1 MFVRIEVSVIKYY
14 EQLVDLGCFTV
25 DDVAALTGNRET
37 AYSTIK
43 AYNKKGL
50 IENVK
55 RDLWVAISPE
65 TKRPVPNRYAIGS
78 HAAPGAYVAYHSALE
93 YHGIA
98 NQVYH
103 EVYAASVSRFRTFD
117 HDGLTYTHV
126 QSPADIGVV
135 DKPGGVRVTDLERT
149 VLDGI
154 NDFSK
159 VGGLEELLRSIELI
173 PLLDGNKLL
182 EYLNAY
188 NKVFLFQKAGYILE
202 YFKDGL
208 KLNDDFFNA
217 CKAGVTGSKRYL
229 YPRLKNKSPVYN
241 AVWALCVPKD
251 LSAITRK
258 GATYIE

>member
-1 MFVRIEVSVIKYY
+1 MKYY
-14 EQLVDLGCFTV
+14 EQLIDLGCFTV
-25 DDVAALTGNRET
+25 DDVADLSGNRET
-37 AYSTIK
+37 AYSIIK
-43 AYNKKGL
+43 AYKKKGL

-55 RDLWVAISPE
+55 RDLWVAMSLE

-78 HAAPGAYVAYHSALE
+78 HASPGAYIAYHSALE

-98 NQVYH
+98 NQVYY
-103 EVYAASVSRFRTFD
+103 EVYAASVSRFRTFE

-126 QSPADIGVV
+126 QTSTDVGVV

-159 VGGLEELLRSIELI
+159 VGGLEELLRSIALI
-173 PLLDGNKLL
+173 PLLDGNKLI
-182 EYLNAY
+182 EYLATY
-188 NKVFLFQKAGYILE
+188 DKVFLFQKAGYVLE
-202 YFKDGL
+202 HFKESL
-208 KLNDDFFNA
+208 KLNDGFFNA
-217 CKAGVTGSKRYL
+217 CKTGITGSKRYL
-229 YPRLKNKSPVYN
+229 YPSLQNESSTYH
-241 AVWALCVPKD
+241 AGWALCVPRD

>member
-1 MFVRIEVSVIKYY
+1 MKYY

-25 DDVAALTGNRET
+25 DDVSALTGNRET
-37 AYSTIK
+37 AYSIIK

-55 RDLWVAISPE
+55 RDLWVSISLE

-78 HAAPGAYVAYHSALE
+78 HAAPNAYIAYHSALE

-98 NQVYH
+98 NQIYY
-103 EVYAASVSRFRTFD
+103 EVYAASVNRFRTFE

-126 QSPADIGVV
+126 QSPTDIGIMV
-135 DKPGGVRVTDLERT
+135 KPGGVRLTDLERT

-159 VGGLEELLRSIELI
+159 VGGLEELLRSITLI
-173 PLLDGNKLL
+173 PFLDGNKLFK
-182 EYLNAY
+182 YLNVY
-188 NKVFLFQKAGYILE
+188 NKIFLFQKTGYILE
-202 YFKDGL
+202 HFKNGL
-208 KLNDDFFNA
+208 KLTDDFFDD
-217 CKAGVTGSKRYL
+217 CKARVTGSKRYL
-229 YPRLKNKSPVYN
+229 YPRLQNKSPVFN
-241 AVWALCVPKD
+241 SGWALYVPKD
-251 LSAITRK
+251 LSVITQK